1 MKMPKINFEP
11 LLNHSEDALLE
22 RIYWTFCLMMQDPY
36 GDFKEIKIVGNIVD
50 NPELLEV
57 KNEYNN

>member
-1 MKMPKINFEP
+1 
-11 LLNHSEDALLE
+11 
-22 RIYWTFCLMMQDPY
+22 MMQDPY
-36 GDFKEIKIVGNIVD
+36 GDFKEIKVVGNIVD